1 ATWREVHKL
10 VCPVAFEA
18 VAFAP
23 DGKALATS
31 HEDGAIQIWHAGTGQ
46 LLRTLQGQSFGIMHI
61 AYSPDGKTLASA
73 SFDHSIKLWDVVSGR
88 ELRPLLGHRD
98 WVTCVAFSP
107 DGSQLASSS
116 QDQTV
121 RLWDADLPGERPK
134 GIPAEAR

>member
-1 ATWREVHKL
+1 
-10 VCPVAFEA
+10 

-23 DGKALATS
+23 DGTLATS
-31 HEDGAIQIWHAGTGQ
+31 REDGVIQIWHAGTGE
-46 LLRTLQGQSFGIMHI
+46 LLQTLQDQSFGIMHI

-88 ELRPLLGHRD
+88 ELRTLLGHSD

-107 DGSQLASSS
+107 DGGQLASSS

-121 RLWDADLPGERPK
+121 RLWNAQLPTEQKSPH
-134 GIPAEAR
+134 